1 MVYIKLHCIVNC
13 KAKMHYIIS
22 NRIMP
27 YHIVLYSNIRH
38 GLCIAI
44 IFKYIRVSTV
54 NTGTNMKRCV
64 YIYIYIYYYIYKYIH
79 IYLFIPYA
87 SEHV

>member
-1 MVYIKLHCIVNC
+1 
-13 KAKMHYIIS
+13 MHYIIS

-64 YIYIYIYYYIYKYIH
+64 YIYNYIYKYNIYIY
-79 IYLFIPYA
+79 IYLYHMHLNMF
-87 SEHV
+87 EHMRRVCMHA